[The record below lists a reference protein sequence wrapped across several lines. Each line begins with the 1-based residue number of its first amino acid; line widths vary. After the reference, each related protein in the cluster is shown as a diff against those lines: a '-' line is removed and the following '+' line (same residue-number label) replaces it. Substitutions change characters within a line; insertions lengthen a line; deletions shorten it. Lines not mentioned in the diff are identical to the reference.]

1 MKNIKSLTEFINEAS
16 SSIMAGKVVSEEQ
29 KEYMFFQ
36 NLKTIRDCVDE
47 ILSMDPTKVEAILAD
62 GHGWAVDHI
71 ATSKD
76 DVEEVSEFLKNREK

>member
-62 GHGWAVDHI
+62 GHAWAVDHI
-71 ATSKD
+71 TTSKD
-76 DVEEVSEFLKNREK
+76 DVEEVSEFLKNRAK